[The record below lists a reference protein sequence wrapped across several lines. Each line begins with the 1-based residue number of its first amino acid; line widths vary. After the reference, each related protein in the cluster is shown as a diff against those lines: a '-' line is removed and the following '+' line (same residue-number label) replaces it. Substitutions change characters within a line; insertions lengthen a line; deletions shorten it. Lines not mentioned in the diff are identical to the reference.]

1 MKEYLAFARHLLRPR
16 AVLWCFRMSSFDRAC
31 WSVDFLKLRFARL
44 RELHEPY
51 GIRPYLK

>member
-1 MKEYLAFARHLLRPR
+1 MKDALAFARDMLRPR
-16 AVLWCFRMSSFDRAC
+16 ALLWCLRMSSFDRMC

-51 GIRPYLK
+51 QK